1 MFAKA
6 VRRITLIIPTIMLIS
21 LLAFALLYFSPGSAA
36 MLILRER
43 TNAVLLTEQ
52 DAAEFAEKAGLNTG
66 VFQLYAAWF
75 GGVLRGDLGKSY
87 VDGRNINSEIVD
99 ALGKTLKMAMISLAV
114 YTIAGTTAGM
124 LSAVHHNSVLDKLT
138 KYWSVLSTAVPV
150 FWISLFAVWLFSV
163 NFRILTT
170 VGKRSDLSLI
180 FPGALM
186 GLVYTGNLI
195 VIVKEKTCLLLEEP
209 FVLCARALGVRK
221 SVILRGHVLKNILAP
236 VTARSA
242 LAFSDFVGF
251 GVLMESIFSISG
263 FGTLLR
269 DAVNIKDYMV
279 VAGATLVLGVL
290 VCTVNMLADIAY
302 GFIDIRTEADELN
315 NGL

>member
-6 VRRITLIIPTIMLIS
+6 VRRIALIIPTVMLIS

-43 TNAVLLTEQ
+43 TNVATLTGQ
-52 DAAEFAEKAGLNTG
+52 DAADFAEKAGLNTG
-66 VFQLYAAWF
+66 VFHQYAAWF
-75 GGVLRGDLGKSY
+75 SGVLRGDLGKSY
-87 VDGRNINSEIVD
+87 VDGRNINSEIAA
-99 ALGKTLKMAMISLAV
+99 ALGKTLKMAVIALAV
-114 YTIAGTTAGM
+114 YTIAGTTLGM
-124 LSAVHHNSVLDKLT
+124 LSAVYHNGMLDKVT

-150 FWISLFAVWLFSV
+150 FWISLFALWLFSV
-163 NFRILTT
+163 KFRILTT

-180 FPGALM
+180 FPGVLM

-195 VIVKEKTCLLLEEP
+195 VIVKEKTRLVLEEP
-209 FVLCARALGVRK
+209 FVLCARALGLRK

-242 LAFSDFVGF
+242 LAFSDFMGF

-269 DAVNIKDYMV
+269 NAINIKDYMV
-279 VAGATLVLGVL
+279 VAGATLILGVL

-302 GFIDIRTEADELN
+302 AFIDRRTEADELN
-315 NGL
+315 TGI